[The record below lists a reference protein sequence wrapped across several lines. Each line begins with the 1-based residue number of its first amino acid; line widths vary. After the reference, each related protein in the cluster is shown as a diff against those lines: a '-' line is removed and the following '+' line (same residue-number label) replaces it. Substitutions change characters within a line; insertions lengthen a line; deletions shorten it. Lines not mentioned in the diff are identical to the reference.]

1 MSSRLSFP
9 LVRSIGTV
17 RARVLVGLMLASI
30 AVAGCGSVD
39 SSAGSGGSAS
49 TSADNKQDASRV
61 KLQQCLSKQG
71 VDLPGPGAG
80 TAGGGGARPTDADRQ
95 KLQTAMQGP
104 CKALRAAAFGTITD
118 AQRQQ
123 FQDAFTKYAAC
134 MRQQGVNLPDPTPG
148 SGGGPPAGGNRLDQS
163 DPKVKAAI
171 AACQDERPQRPG
183 GRLGGGGA

>member
-1 MSSRLSFP
+1 MSSRSSSP
-9 LVRSIGTV
+9 PVRSL
-17 RARVLVGLMLASI
+17 RMARNLVLAGLLTASV
-30 AVAGCGSVD
+30 AVAGCGTAD

-49 TSADNKQDASRV
+49 ESASNKQDAARV

-123 FQDAFTKYAAC
+123 FQDAFTKYAVC

-148 SGGGPPAGGNRLDQS
+148 S
-163 DPKVKAAI
+163 
-171 AACQDERPQRPG
+171 
-183 GRLGGGGA
+183 